1 MNNIITLKFIPMK
14 YLFYSVLCIGFATTL
29 TNCSRKTTPIQKET
43 GAVKLSIPFSSDQYK
58 SDKDHFRKTASGN
71 GPDMQ
76 YAKEMALLNAKAGM
90 TADINSLVQR
100 VFDQYKNQRTIQNKS
115 EFELKAEQQT
125 IEAVREVIANVKDL
139 GEEVM
144 KETDGSYTYY
154 VAIEVSKDEVFK
166 QIDSKISSDDKLQ
179 LDYDKYKFQE
189 IYNREMEN
197 LKKN

>member
-1 MNNIITLKFIPMK
+1 MK
-14 YLFYSVLCIGFATTL
+14 YLLYSVLCIVIATTL

-43 GAVKLSIPFSSDQYK
+43 GAIKLSIPFSSEQYK

-71 GPDMQ
+71 SPDMQ
-76 YAKEMALLNAKAGM
+76 YAKELALLNAKTGM
-90 TADINSLVQR
+90 TADISSLVQR
-100 VFDQYKNQRTIQNKS
+100 VFDLYKNQRTIQNKS

-125 IEAVREVIANVKDL
+125 VEAVREMIANVKDL

-144 KETDGSYTYY
+144 KEADGSYTYY

-197 LKKN
+197 LRKN

>member
-100 VFDQYKNQRTIQNKS
+100 VFDQYKK
-115 EFELKAEQQT
+115 QQT